1 MKLQSKTSIQTYIL
15 CFLFLGLFACNKCPE
30 GVTDTYYIIQTD
42 LDNIL
47 SPYCD
52 SCKVKF
58 IKNGT
63 DTLTYSSSGV
73 SKDFIDEYVG
83 AGGCSELYRIERKAI
98 TMRASESEYF
108 KITLLNAGLTDLA
121 DLNYE
126 INNYDFY
133 KDGSTG
139 FNSRGD
145 LKSEFINE
153 YTINQ
158 FKYDTVF
165 KVSTKYGAYLVFKE
179 KVGIIEFKSKNNLY
193 QIIPE

>member
-1 MKLQSKTSIQTYIL
+1 MPLQPKNSILFSIL
-15 CFLFLGLFACNKCPE
+15 SILFISFYACSTCSD
-30 GVTDTYYIIQTD
+30 GVRDVYYLDQTD
-42 LDNIL
+42 FDNIL

-73 SKDFIDEYVG
+73 SKDFIDERLG
-83 AGGCSELYRIERKAI
+83 AGGCSELYKIERKSL
-98 TMRASESEYF
+98 TMKASESEYF
-108 KITLLNAGLTDLA
+108 KITLFSMRSSYLA

-133 KDGSTG
+133 KDGSYT
-139 FNSRGD
+139 FNSEGD
-145 LKSEFINE
+145 LKSVFMNE

-158 FKYDTVF
+158 FKYDSVF
-165 KVSTKYGAYLVFKE
+165 KVSTQYGAYLVFKK
-179 KVGIIEFKSKNNLY
+179 KVGIIEFKSKNDLY